1 MNEKLIEG
9 YLAYTNADE
18 YGASA
23 AGDAPATPPLSI
35 LISVATASA
44 ASGASVAGTFAWGC

>member
-23 AGDAPATPPLSI
+23 AGDAPATPIIS
-35 LISVATASA
+35 LISL
-44 ASGASVAGTFAWGC
+44 ASVSALSGVSVSETVQLGC